1 MSNDPT
7 VLTVTLPASPFQP
20 TSLSSLSV
28 DYNSG
33 KTQLQS
39 LLVSSGSPWRAL
51 LPTETGDTLVSL
63 IATVHAAAQ
72 QNIIRSFQDA
82 FPDTAAGDSAIFAA
96 AVMQGLRLDRKVPA
110 RLQVTITNKGSTQ
123 VVLPPYST
131 FSGANTFWFVSP
143 EEGALVIDPGA
154 TATTLLRQGLVKS
167 ITGQGLGTLSQ
178 MFVSPE
184 GDFIVADADTT
195 VSITNTQGTYVLP
208 RHTSGLWKANKAS
221 PAGSNPPTLG
231 YVDRTTPGGALLVE
245 FGDGTYGY
253 SPRVSD
259 TVTIQYVVTSGSA
272 GNAVNALNKA
282 LTATGNPNLAVT
294 AIANPISGAD
304 QTPALR
310 YKNIA
315 SSAYGTFDSA
325 VNQNQLQ
332 VVVSKYPGIVDA
344 VAFPQRDVQ
353 TSDKRWMNLVQVTVL
368 AATPF
373 SPTQQLDPV
382 TQAPAYIRHLEAST
396 NYSSRFYLVEPT
408 PNFVDLVANVFCKPW
423 ASLAQAETA
432 SQAAV
437 SNLFAKATLNFD
449 VMETDITSAIL
460 GSYTGIDFI
469 DLIAPSGDLIV
480 STPQLPPPTI
490 VISPTGGTLDASA
503 QAGSLVYAVGY
514 TTASTVV
521 KPTNEAFSVAITGA
535 TNKADVSW
543 SAISTAI
550 SYQLYGRGASGWGII
565 YSGPLLTF
573 SDTGSVAI
581 APSTPATGLQ
591 KKDIRFNS
599 LRSSI
604 IRTFYSTRATSV
616 L

>member
-1 MSNDPT
+1 MNNEST
-7 VLTVTLPASPFQP
+7 VLTVTLPASPFKP

-39 LLVSSGSPWRAL
+39 MLVASGSPWRAL

-72 QNIIRSFQDA
+72 QNIVRSFQDA
-82 FPDTAAGDSAIFAA
+82 FPETASGDSAIFAA

-110 RLQVTITNKGSTQ
+110 RLQVTLTNKGTTQ
-123 VVLPPYST
+123 IVLPPYST

-143 EEGALVIDPGA
+143 EEGALVIAPGS
-154 TATTLLRQGLVKS
+154 TITTFLRQGLVKS
-167 ITGQGLGTLSQ
+167 ITGSGLGTPSQ
-178 MFVSPE
+178 LFVSPE
-184 GDFIVADADTT
+184 SDFIVSDADTT
-195 VSITNTQGTYVLP
+195 VSITNAQGTYILP
-208 RHTSGLWKANKAS
+208 RHTSGMWKSNKA
-221 PAGSNPPTLG
+221 AAVGSNPTTLG

-259 TVTIQYVVTSGSA
+259 TLTIQYVVTSGSA
-272 GNAVNALNKA
+272 GNSVNALNKT
-282 LTATGNPNLAVT
+282 LTATGNTNLSVKAL
-294 AIANPISGAD
+294 ANPIGGAD

-332 VVVSKYPGIVDA
+332 VIVSKYPGIIDA

-353 TSDKRWMNLVQVTVL
+353 TADKRWMNLVQVTVL

-382 TQAPAYIRHLEAST
+382 TQAPAYLRHLESST
-396 NYSSRFYLVEPT
+396 NYSSRFYLVDPT
-408 PNFVDLVANVFCKPW
+408 PNFVDLIANVFCKPW
-423 ASLAQAETA
+423 ASLSQAETA
-432 SQAAV
+432 AQNAV
-437 SNLFAKATLNFD
+437 SALFAKATLNFD

-460 GSYTGIDFI
+460 GSYTGIDFV
-469 DLIAPSGDLIV
+469 DMIAPVGDLIV

-490 VISPTGGTLDASA
+490 VITPTGGTLDAA
-503 QAGSLVYAVGY
+503 TQAGSLVYAVGY
-514 TTASTVV
+514 TTATAVV
-521 KPTNEAFSVAITGA
+521 NPTNEAFSVAISGA
-535 TNKADVSW
+535 TNKATVSW
-543 SAISTAI
+543 SSISTAV
-550 SYQLYGRGASGWGII
+550 SYQLYGRGASGWGVI
-565 YSGPLLTF
+565 YSGDLLSFVDDGTVAVAASE
-573 SDTGSVAI
+573 SD
-581 APSTPATGLQ
+581 GLLK
-591 KKDIRFNS
+591 KKDVSFNS
-599 LRSSI
+599 LRTST
-604 IRTFYSTRATSV
+604 IRAFYSTRSTSV